1 MTKEPHVSF
10 ALSIIVLAAVFLALP
25 GPPALV
31 QAQTPDKV
39 EEDWQV
45 VIATPDITGVAPQ
58 ITTCMS
64 PLSDVSTTFVAFYL
78 NYSQN
83 PSFQAGGL
91 QVQVWSNDQ
100 PLTNSPQGS
109 RTTQH
114 GQRDDQ
120 MDAADER
127 VGR

>member
-1 MTKEPHVSF
+1 MSF
-10 ALSIIVLAAVFLALP
+10 SRSIIVLAAVFLALP
-25 GPPALV
+25 GTPAL
-31 QAQTPDKV
+31 AQSPTPDKV

-45 VIATPDITGVAPQ
+45 VIATPDIIGVGPQ

-64 PLSDVSTTFVAFYL
+64 PLSDVSTTFVAFNL

-100 PLTNSPQGS
+100 PLTNSPQGPGIG
-109 RTTQH
+109 TTQH
-114 GQRDDQ
+114 GQRDDH